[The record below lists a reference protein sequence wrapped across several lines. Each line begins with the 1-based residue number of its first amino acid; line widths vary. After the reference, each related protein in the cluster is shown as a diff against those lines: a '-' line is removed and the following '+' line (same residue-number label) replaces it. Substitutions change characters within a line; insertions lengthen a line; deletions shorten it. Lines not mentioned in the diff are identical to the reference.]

1 MGLREREQSKV
12 VRVGSRTEA
21 LRKLREQN
29 VPKGIGNN
37 TAFFADRASGA
48 KVVDVDGNE
57 FIDFAGGI
65 GVLNVG
71 HCHPLVVQAVR
82 EQAEKFLHTCFHV
95 VMYEPYILLA
105 QRLNGLTPGSFAK
118 KTMFANSGAEGV
130 ENAVKI
136 ARYASGKPGVI
147 AFDNAFHGR
156 TLLTMT
162 LTGKTKPY
170 KLGFGPFAP
179 EVYRLPYA
187 YCYRCALGT
196 SYPGCGL
203 ACLEYLRDSFEI
215 HAPAEKV
222 AAIIL
227 EPVQGEGGFIVP
239 PREFIAG
246 VKQVCEEKG
255 IVFIADEVQTGFGR
269 TGKMFAIE
277 HFGVIPDMVVMA
289 KSLAA
294 GLPLSAVTGRAELM
308 DAPHVGGLGGTYGGN
323 PLSCVAGLA
332 VLEVFEKENL
342 LENAQKV
349 GRMLTERLQ
358 AMAERYSLIG
368 DVRCLGAMAGIELVK
383 DRATK
388 EPATKETSKALQ
400 YAHEHGLIA
409 IKAGVHD
416 NVIRVLVPLV
426 VDPDVLQEGLDVL
439 EAAVAHASA

>member
-1 MGLREREQSKV
+1 M
-12 VRVGSRTEA
+12 
-21 LRKLREQN
+21 
-29 VPKGIGNN
+29 
-37 TAFFADRASGA
+37 
-48 KVVDVDGNE
+48 
-57 FIDFAGGI
+57 
-65 GVLNVG
+65 
-71 HCHPLVVQAVR
+71 
-82 EQAEKFLHTCFHV
+82 
-95 VMYEPYILLA
+95 
-105 QRLNGLTPGSFAK
+105 
-118 KTMFANSGAEGV
+118 
-130 ENAVKI
+130 
-136 ARYASGKPGVI
+136 
-147 AFDNAFHGR
+147 
-156 TLLTMT
+156 
-162 LTGKTKPY
+162 
-170 KLGFGPFAP
+170 
-179 EVYRLPYA
+179 
-187 YCYRCALGT
+187 
-196 SYPGCGL
+196 
-203 ACLEYLRDSFEI
+203 
-215 HAPAEKV
+215 

-368 DVRCLGAMAGIELVK
+368 DVRSLGAMAGIELVK

>member
-12 VRVGSRTEA
+12 VKVGSRTEA

-147 AFDNAFHGR
+147 VFDNAFHGR

-196 SYPGCGL
+196 SYAWSICATHLKFTPQPRRWQPSSWSRCR
-203 ACLEYLRDSFEI
+203 AR
-215 HAPAEKV
+215 V
-222 AAIIL
+222 A
-227 EPVQGEGGFIVP
+227 
-239 PREFIAG
+239 
-246 VKQVCEEKG
+246 
-255 IVFIADEVQTGFGR
+255 
-269 TGKMFAIE
+269 
-277 HFGVIPDMVVMA
+277 
-289 KSLAA
+289 S
-294 GLPLSAVTGRAELM
+294 
-308 DAPHVGGLGGTYGGN
+308 
-323 PLSCVAGLA
+323 
-332 VLEVFEKENL
+332 
-342 LENAQKV
+342 
-349 GRMLTERLQ
+349 
-358 AMAERYSLIG
+358 
-368 DVRCLGAMAGIELVK
+368 
-383 DRATK
+383 
-388 EPATKETSKALQ
+388 
-400 YAHEHGLIA
+400 
-409 IKAGVHD
+409 
-416 NVIRVLVPLV
+416 
-426 VDPDVLQEGLDVL
+426 
-439 EAAVAHASA
+439 